1 MLAALYA
8 APLVCLGLSAGLS
21 AWRRPELLVLT
32 GHALL
37 SLVAG
42 WVHSSQYG
50 GRAGNALLALA
61 STPAIG
67 VLLAVGVVKPQRNMS
82 KSSLDLGVM
91 PLRHCG
97 TTRAAQD
104 RS

>member
-42 WVHSSQYG
+42 WVHSGQYG
-50 GRAGNALLALA
+50 GRTGNVLLALA
-61 STPAIG
+61 STPAIA
-67 VLLAVGVVKPQRNMS
+67 VLLGVGVMRPRKSMS
-82 KSSLDLGVM
+82 EYSSPCL
-91 PLRHCG
+91 PL
-97 TTRAAQD
+97 
-104 RS
+104 